1 MKTSDDFN
9 KEEKLKKLT
18 KLQYNVTQKGAD
30 ELPFHNEY
38 WDNEEEGIYVDILSG
53 EPLFSSKD
61 KYDAGTGWPS
71 FTKPIDGNN
80 VVLKE
85 ERGFLSRKTVAKS
98 RNTDSYLGD
107 VFDDGPNPNEQRFCI
122 NSAALKFIPKSKLE
136 ENGYSDYTKLFKK

>member
-1 MKTSDDFN
+1 MKTSNDFN
-9 KEEKLKKLT
+9 KEEKLKTLT

-30 ELPFHNEY
+30 ELPFNNEY

-85 ERGFLSRKTVAKS
+85 ERGFFSRKTVANS
-98 RNTDSYLGD
+98 RNADSYLGD

>member
-1 MKTSDDFN
+1 LKTSDDFN

-71 FTKPIDGNN
+71 FTKPIDGNH

-85 ERGFLSRKTVAKS
+85 ERGFLSRNTVAKS
-98 RNTDSYLGD
+98 RNADSYLGD

-122 NSAALKFIPKSKLE
+122 NSAALKFIPKGKLE

>member
-1 MKTSDDFN
+1 LKTSDDIN

-85 ERGFLSRKTVAKS
+85 ERGFLSRKIVAKS